1 MKEIKIIFTSE
12 KSIKDKILEI
22 NSLQEKYKEDWF
34 VVYEWFREL
43 YKDEEDIVLVYFN
56 DFSNSLQYIKENYNI
71 FKIIIASIWNKTW
84 NLDIKSW
91 DVIIP
96 NTFISK
102 SDENP
107 IFTTYAVWESY
118 DLTKFWLI
126 LSWLCISWEVNNE
139 DSFDISED
147 NIYSILKEIQNQNLL
162 EKTIPLLWVKLEKDY
177 DVVDNLESIIEL
189 VL

>member
-12 KSIKDKILEI
+12 EPIKDKILEI

-34 VVYEWFREL
+34 VIYEWFREL
-43 YKDEEDIVLVYFN
+43 YKDEENIVLVYFN
-56 DFSNSLQYIKENYNI
+56 DFSSSLKYIKENYDI
-71 FKIIIASIWNKTW
+71 FKIIVASIWIKTW

-102 SDENP
+102 KEENP
-107 IFTTYAVWESY
+107 IFVEYLVWENY
-118 DLTKFWLI
+118 DLTKFWLV

-139 DSFDISED
+139 DTFDISED
-147 NIYSILKEIQNQNLL
+147 NIYEILSKIKEVDLL
-162 EKTIPLLWVKLEKDY
+162 NKTTAVMWISFEKDD
-177 DVVDNLESIIEL
+177 DVYNNTVNIIEL